1 MEWLKLQL
9 SLFDNRTEI
18 ECYLSQVKYD
28 VKISKKISKSIN
40 SKGFYIIT
48 YENKNLCYV
57 QIKKHD
63 DYFQLQIRSA
73 DDWQGVSMP
82 CQGHEI
88 SYKLNRK
95 IGEYIERR

>member
-1 MEWLKLQL
+1 MQL

-48 YENKNLCYV
+48 YKNKKLCYV
-57 QIKKHD
+57 QIKKYGN
-63 DYFQLQIRSA
+63 YFQLQIRSA
-73 DDWQGVSMP
+73 DDWQGISMP
-82 CQGHEI
+82 CQFDEI
-88 SYKLNRK
+88 SYELNKK